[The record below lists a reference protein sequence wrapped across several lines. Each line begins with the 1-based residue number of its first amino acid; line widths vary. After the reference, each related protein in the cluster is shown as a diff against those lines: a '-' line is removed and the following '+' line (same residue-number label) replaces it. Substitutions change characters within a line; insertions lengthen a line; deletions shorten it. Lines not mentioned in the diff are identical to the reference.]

1 MVKVAHTHI
10 LTSATI
16 EVPNDATVSLPVTCW
31 LNSEQ
36 VNVDV
41 PVRNYGITARRR
53 RMIRSKAKYRN
64 TGLNLECTIRNHI
77 RRKEN
82 ARHSPIINSLDRI
95 LSLFVKGW
103 LRPGRII
110 EDLRLSG
117 KTRSSKLTIY

>member
-64 TGLNLECTIRNHI
+64 TAFESWMYNQESHSTQRECAPQPYN
-77 RRKEN
+77 
-82 ARHSPIINSLDRI
+82 
-95 LSLFVKGW
+95 
-103 LRPGRII
+103 
-110 EDLRLSG
+110 
-117 KTRSSKLTIY
+117 